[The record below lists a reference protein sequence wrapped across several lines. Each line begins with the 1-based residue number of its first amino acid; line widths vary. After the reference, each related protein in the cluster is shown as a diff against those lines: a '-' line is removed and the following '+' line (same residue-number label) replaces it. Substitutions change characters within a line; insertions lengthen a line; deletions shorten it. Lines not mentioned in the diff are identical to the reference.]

1 MAYYIEDMW
10 ILQGDWETSY
20 RREINKDLNAHPSS
34 INNNRQYKNL
44 NFYLVALNLQ
54 SICINAHRSGK
65 HWVIEHAV
73 IVFFCGILYID
84 KADIHRWVV

>member
-1 MAYYIEDMW
+1 MSYYIEDMW

-44 NFYLVALNLQ
+44 NFYLVALNL
-54 SICINAHRSGK
+54 
-65 HWVIEHAV
+65 
-73 IVFFCGILYID
+73 
-84 KADIHRWVV
+84 

>member
-1 MAYYIEDMW
+1 MSYYRGHVNSTRRLRDVIP
-10 ILQGDWETSY
+10 Y
-20 RREINKDLNAHPSS
+20 RHEINKDLNAHPSS

-54 SICINAHRSGK
+54 SICINAHRSCK
-65 HWVIEHAV
+65 HWDIEHFV

-84 KADIHRWVV
+84 KADTHR